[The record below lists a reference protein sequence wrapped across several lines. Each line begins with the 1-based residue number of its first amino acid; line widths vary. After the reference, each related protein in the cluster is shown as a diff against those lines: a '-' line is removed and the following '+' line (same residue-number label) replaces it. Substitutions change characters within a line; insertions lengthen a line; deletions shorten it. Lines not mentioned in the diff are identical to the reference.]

1 MADQV
6 SAFEILPDS
15 MMLHILSFLS
25 CDDLCAIRNV
35 NRMLRRLSS
44 DRSLVWNSNFE
55 ECYRTSE
62 EAFESYIQAGGPLI
76 HRLNLS
82 HCYWLSGRSVSNALK
97 RCSNLR
103 ELYILDISL
112 TAKKLVK
119 ILCGL
124 PNLVTFAFTVTNMDE
139 FDTELESNNAARHT
153 MMGIKHLTIH
163 FKVPL
168 SLRTEASISVQFLQ
182 KKTTFFEH
190 CKDLESF
197 HVLGHPNLGCGLP
210 KLLLQPNVDKVEN
223 LKNVKEIS
231 LNYAIDPAARIFYYG
246 TLLSVAKLQLQM
258 TTVLNPSANFGSQI
272 RSDFWNIFW
281 KSQYQLQ
288 NLDISSISIQKIF
301 KHVFDPQVPKP
312 NLQYLNL
319 SDTYFT
325 SEEGPTSNLASLI
338 CVCPNLKSLN
348 LRNSHIIFTSPNREM
363 VDVAGIS
370 RLVSTCSCLS
380 EVNLGGIHMHDP
392 EVMSRV
398 PQLLANCHGLKSL
411 AVSCC
416 CCSYQSAKCK
426 GLSGSRGGGA
436 GGGPPL
442 KRQRTGVA
450 SAKALPSTSSH
461 CDDLETDHCPDME
474 NGGLESLVRGCPG
487 MVKFELVNA
496 GLTRPVIHRG
506 HNGLMP
512 KSCVYKP
519 CPESAVLNDQRLFCI
534 GKWKHLK
541 YLQLAGLPGI
551 MTGSCLVAI
560 ATGCQFLERL
570 HIAYIGLMGH
580 PNFARQ
586 LCQALPEFKALKDL
600 RVEHSYQCVD
610 SHFCKAVQSCK
621 TLQRLCVM
629 SGGGTIDSTS
639 VISLVANRPSLVALQ
654 LFTEANRTQ
663 CRRLQKAIEDRFG
676 TQRPALRV
684 SIWPLFDTD
693 TPSMMNNIPTKHLEE
708 LTVFSSRVSDSPPN
722 WKW

>member
-6 SAFEILPDS
+6 SAFEILPDNIV
-15 MMLHILSFLS
+15 LHILSFLS
-25 CDDLCAIRNV
+25 CEDLCAVRHV
-35 NRMLRRLSS
+35 NHMLRRLSS
-44 DRSLVWNSNFE
+44 DRSLVWNSDFE
-55 ECYRTSE
+55 GCYKTSE
-62 EAFESYIQAGGPLI
+62 KAFEMYIQAGGPRI

-82 HCYWLSGRSVSNALK
+82 HCYWLSGQSVLNALK
-97 RCSNLR
+97 RCTNLQ

-112 TAKKLVK
+112 TPKKLIK

-139 FDTELESNNAARHT
+139 FDTELEGNNAARLT

-190 CKDLESF
+190 CRDLESF

-258 TTVLNPSANFGSQI
+258 TTVLNPSANFGSEI
-272 RSDFWNIFW
+272 KTDFWNIFW
-281 KSQYQLQ
+281 KSQYLLQ

-301 KHVFDPQVPKP
+301 THVFDPEVPKP

-325 SEEGPTSNLASLI
+325 SEEGPTSNLTSLI
-338 CVCPNLKSLN
+338 CVCPNLRSLN
-348 LRNSHIIFTSPNREM
+348 LRNSQIIFTNPSREM

-370 RLVSTCSCLS
+370 RLVSTCHSLT
-380 EVNLGGIHMHDP
+380 EVNLGGIHMHDL
-392 EVMSRV
+392 EVTSRV
-398 PQLLANCHGLKSL
+398 SQLLANCHGLKSL

-426 GLSGSRGGGA
+426 EMSSCGGA
-436 GGGPPL
+436 GPPL
-442 KRQRTGVA
+442 KRQRTGV
-450 SAKALPSTSSH
+450 SSTKAFPSTSSD
-461 CDDLETDHCPDME
+461 CDDIEIDHCPDT
-474 NGGLESLVRGCPG
+474 GGLESLVRGCPG

-496 GLTRPVIHRG
+496 GLTRPVVHQG

-512 KSCVYKP
+512 KSCLYKP
-519 CPESAVLNDQRLFCI
+519 CSESAALNDQRLFCI
-534 GKWKHLK
+534 RKWKHLK

-586 LCQALPEFKALKDL
+586 LCQSLPEFKALKDL
-600 RVEHSYQCVD
+600 RVEHGYLSVD
-610 SHFCKAVQSCK
+610 SHFCKAAQSCQ

-629 SGGGTIDSTS
+629 SSGGTIDSAS

-654 LFTEANRTQ
+654 LFTETNKTH

-676 TQRPALRV
+676 SARPALRV

-708 LTVFSSRVSDSPPN
+708 LTVFSSRISDSPPN

>member
-1 MADQV
+1 MADMV
-6 SAFEILPDS
+6 SAFEVLPDNIV
-15 MMLHILSFLS
+15 LNILSFLS
-25 CDDLCAIRNV
+25 CEDLCDIRNV
-35 NRMLRRLSS
+35 NHMLRRLSS
-44 DRSLVWNSNFE
+44 DRSLVWNSDFE
-55 ECYRTSE
+55 GCYKTSE
-62 EAFESYIQAGGPLI
+62 EAFEMYIQAGGPLI
-76 HRLNLS
+76 HCLNLS

-97 RCSNLR
+97 LCMNLK

-112 TAKKLVK
+112 TAKKLIK

-139 FDTELESNNAARHT
+139 FDTELEGNNAARLT

-190 CKDLESF
+190 CRDLESF

-301 KHVFDPQVPKP
+301 THVFDPDVPKP

-325 SEEGPTSNLASLI
+325 TTEGPTSNLTSLI

-348 LRNSHIIFTSPNREM
+348 LRNSQIIFTNPSREK

-370 RLVSTCSCLS
+370 SLVSTCRCLS

-392 EVMSRV
+392 EVLSRV
-398 PQLLANCHGLKSL
+398 SQLLASCPGLKSL

-426 GLSGSRGGGA
+426 VSSASA

-442 KRQRTGVA
+442 KRQRTG
-450 SAKALPSTSSH
+450 ALPSTSSH
-461 CDDLETDHCPDME
+461 CDESKLCPDVE
-474 NGGLESLVRGCPG
+474 TGGLESLVRGCPG
-487 MVKFELVNA
+487 MVRFELVNA

-506 HNGLMP
+506 QNGLMP

-519 CPESAVLNDQRLFCI
+519 CSESTALNDQRLFCI

-560 ATGCQFLERL
+560 ATGCHFLEQL
-570 HIAYIGLMGH
+570 HIAYLGLMGH

-600 RVEHSYQCVD
+600 RVEHGYQSVD
-610 SHFCKAVQSCK
+610 SHFCKAAQSCK
-621 TLQRLCVM
+621 TLQRVCVM
-629 SGGGTIDSTS
+629 SWGGTIDSAS
-639 VISLVANRPSLVALQ
+639 VISLIANCPSLVALQ
-654 LFTEANRTQ
+654 LFTDANRTQ
-663 CRRLQKAIEDRFG
+663 CRRLQKAVEDRFG
-676 TQRPALRV
+676 SVRPALRV

-693 TPSMMNNIPTKHLEE
+693 TPSLMNNIPTKHLEE
-708 LTVFSSRVSDSPPN
+708 LTIFSSRVSDRPPN